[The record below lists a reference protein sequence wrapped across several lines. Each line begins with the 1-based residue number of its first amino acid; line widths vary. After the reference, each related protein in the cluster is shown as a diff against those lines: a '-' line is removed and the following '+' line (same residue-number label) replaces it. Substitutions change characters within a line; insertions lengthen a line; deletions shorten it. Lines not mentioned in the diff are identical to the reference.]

1 MIAIVE
7 KFELKITL
15 PKWTLQIKIPRDY
28 SIITYNISLNQ
39 FKQLCFVSLSR
50 IYNPKRSLQ
59 EGKVSMNHNIV
70 LCL

>member
-28 SIITYNISLNQ
+28 SYYYI
-39 FKQLCFVSLSR
+39 
-50 IYNPKRSLQ
+50 
-59 EGKVSMNHNIV
+59 
-70 LCL
+70 

>member
-7 KFELKITL
+7 KFELKSKFHMIT
-15 PKWTLQIKIPRDY
+15 P
-28 SIITYNISLNQ
+28 IITYNISLNQ

-59 EGKVSMNHNIV
+59 EGKASMNHNIV